1 MSKKILLVISLFF
14 VSLLPYLIS
23 NTVHAGLVE
32 PKGSCCVFLVNG
44 SSDLNECFGAE
55 KNYNC
60 TPEDA
65 KRFLVEK
72 KNYNSATTVSS
83 VNYYK
88 NHNCYYNKDK
98 PAGSRYYCS
107 LDGKEGNS
115 DQTQM
120 QTIGSANN
128 TNTTAKDTRI
138 KSNLSQKGLVP
149 QETGYLMDNCIKD
162 GNCSVCAILAT
173 FAYIINWLFKIGV
186 LGAFL
191 MVTYYGLVLLT
202 SAGNE
207 NKVKDGK
214 NGIKGT
220 IIGII
225 VLFSGWII
233 VDTVLVSF
241 VGGTSGGLSVQE
253 TWNRSVFNDGT
264 KWYQFCQVNM
274 KK

>member
-1 MSKKILLVISLFF
+1 MTKKILLV
-14 VSLLPYLIS
+14 VSLLFGSILPFLFSS
-23 NTVHAGLVE
+23 NAYAGLVE

-44 SSDLNECFGAE
+44 SGDLNECFGAE

-72 KNYNSATTVSS
+72 KNYNNSTTVSS

-88 NHNCYYNKDK
+88 NHNCYYDDK
-98 PAGSRYYCS
+98 KAAGAKYYCS
-107 LDGKEGNS
+107 KDGVVGNS
-115 DQTQM
+115 DNTQM
-120 QTIGSANN
+120 TQVGPS
-128 TNTTAKDTRI
+128 TNTTTKDSRV

-191 MVTYYGLVLLT
+191 MVTYYGIVLLT

-225 VLFSGWII
+225 ILFSGWMI

-241 VGGTSGGLSVQE
+241 VGGASGKLSVQE
-253 TWNRSVFNDGT
+253 TWNRSIFNDGT